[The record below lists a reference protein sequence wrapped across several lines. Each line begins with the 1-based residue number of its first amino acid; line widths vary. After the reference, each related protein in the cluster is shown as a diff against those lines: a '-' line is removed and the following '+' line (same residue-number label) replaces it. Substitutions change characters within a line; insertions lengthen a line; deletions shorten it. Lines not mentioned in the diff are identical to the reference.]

1 MNSIINLPWY
11 KITSTQQYKSLVWS
25 DKMSKNN
32 YKQKTWQYQLKST
45 TQRPGQTSKRKTRVR
60 VPFPVKFKWKTP
72 RNMPIQIK
80 NKNKS
85 KANTVLTQDW
95 QKGCCTNFL
104 VQQPFCMLPVTNISV
119 LPVSCKSHNV
129 LLHPFPQRQTFLRHI
144 REYIRK
150 LWISDFSLEELLVRS
165 GRFFRLQNKR
175 ILALLFK
182 HRLYLYKCQ

>member
-45 TQRPGQTSKRKTRVR
+45 TQRPGQTSKRKNPSQGSHSQWNSSGKRQGICR
-60 VPFPVKFKWKTP
+60 F
-72 RNMPIQIK
+72 
-80 NKNKS
+80 KS
-85 KANTVLTQDW
+85 KIRTNPRQTPSWHKTDK
-95 QKGCCTNFL
+95 KGCCTNFL

-129 LLHPFPQRQTFLRHI
+129 LLHPFPQRQTFLPPHPGI
-144 REYIRK
+144 HSQAVNI
-150 LWISDFSLEELLVRS
+150 W
-165 GRFFRLQNKR
+165 
-175 ILALLFK
+175 
-182 HRLYLYKCQ
+182 